1 MRHALLFMM
10 LSPALALAEDALKYP
25 LTRKED
31 VSEMIHGVKIDDP
44 YRWLEDDNAE
54 ETKAWVKAQNEVT
67 FGYLK
72 SLPKRDAI
80 EARLTELWNYE
91 RVGMPFRR
99 GGRWFFTHNSGLQN
113 QSVLMTADSLD
124 GEPRLLLDPNAMSKD
139 GTTSL
144 KDYEPSEDGKLIA
157 YGVSEAGSD
166 WTTIRVREISSGQD
180 REDVVRWVKFSGIS
194 WMKDGSGFFY
204 SRYDE
209 PKAGAALTQKNEFH
223 KLCFHRLGTPQSD
236 DIIVY
241 ERQDEAKWGFGG
253 HVTEDGE
260 FLIIQVWLGTEPKN
274 RVFYKKCSDLK
285 APAVELLNDNDARYE
300 FIDNDGATFLFRT
313 DLNAP
318 CFQVIAIDT
327 RKPQR
332 GNWRVLVPEQPKV
345 LLEEATTVG
354 KQLFCQY
361 LRDAKTE
368 VTQFTLA
375 GEKVREVKLP
385 GIGSAGG
392 FAGHHDDKSTFFTYT
407 SFTEPSSI
415 FQLDLASGESTLW
428 RKSKLKFDGGGLE
441 TKQVFFTS
449 KDGTRVPMFI
459 VHKKGLKLDGANPV
473 LLYGYGGFNISLT
486 PTFSVSR
493 AVWMEMG
500 GVFALANLRGGGE
513 YGRDWHEAGV
523 KLGKQRVFDD
533 FIAAAEWLIAN
544 KYTSS
549 SKLAIQGGSN
559 GGLLVGACLTQRPDL
574 YAAALP
580 AVGVLDMLRF
590 EKFTIGWGWRSDYG
604 SVESGAEFRALLN
617 YSPYHNLKPGTR
629 YPATLVTTSDHDDRV
644 VPAHSFKFAA
654 RLQECQAKDGPPVLI
669 RIETSAGHGAGTA
682 LNKVILETA
691 DAWAF
696 LAKVLGVE

>member
-10 LSPALALAEDALKYP
+10 LSPALTLAEDALKYP
-25 LTRKED
+25 VTRKED

-44 YRWLEDDNAE
+44 YRWLEDDNSE
-54 ETKAWVKAQNEVT
+54 ETKSWVKAQNEVT

-72 SLPKRDAI
+72 SLPKRNAI

-113 QSVLMTADSLD
+113 QSVLMTADALD

-166 WTTIRVREISSGQD
+166 WTTIRVREITSGQD

-260 FLIIQVWLGTEPKN
+260 FVIIQVWLGTEPRN

-300 FIDNDGATFLFRT
+300 FIDNDGPTFLFRT

-327 RKPQR
+327 QKPQR

-392 FAGHHDDKSTFFTYT
+392 FGGHHDDKSTFFTYT

-486 PTFSVSR
+486 PVFSVSR

-513 YGRDWHEAGV
+513 YGREWHEAGI

>member
-25 LTRKED
+25 VTRKED

-113 QSVLMTADSLD
+113 QSVLMTADALD

-166 WTTIRVREISSGQD
+166 WTTIRVREIASGQD

-486 PTFSVSR
+486 PVFSVSR

-513 YGRDWHEAGV
+513 YGREWHEAGI

>member
-91 RVGMPFRR
+91 RVGMPFRH

>member
-113 QSVLMTADSLD
+113 QSVLMTADALD

>member
-1 MRHALLFMM
+1 MRHALIFMM

-25 LTRKED
+25 VTRKED
-31 VSEMIHGVKIDDP
+31 VSEMIHGVKVDDP

-113 QSVLMTADSLD
+113 QSVLMTADALD

-166 WTTIRVREISSGQD
+166 WTTIRVREIASGQD

-260 FLIIQVWLGTEPKN
+260 FLIIQVWLGTEPRN
-274 RVFYKKCSDLK
+274 RVFYKKCSDLQ

-300 FIDNDGATFLFRT
+300 FIDNDGPTFLFRT

-327 RKPQR
+327 QKPQR

-486 PTFSVSR
+486 PVFSVSR

-513 YGRDWHEAGV
+513 YGREWHEAGI

-549 SKLAIQGGSN
+549 AKLAIQGGSN

>member
-113 QSVLMTADSLD
+113 QSVLMTADALD

-260 FLIIQVWLGTEPKN
+260 FLIIQVWLGTEPRN

-549 SKLAIQGGSN
+549 SKLAILGGSN

>member
-25 LTRKED
+25 VTRKED
-31 VSEMIHGVKIDDP
+31 VSDMIHGVKIDDP

-113 QSVLMTADSLD
+113 QSVLMTADALD

-166 WTTIRVREISSGQD
+166 WTTIRVREIASGQD

-241 ERQDEAKWGFGG
+241 ERQDEPKWGFGG

-392 FAGHHDDKSTFFTYT
+392 FGGHHDDKSTFFTYT

-486 PTFSVSR
+486 PAFSVAR

-513 YGRDWHEAGV
+513 YGREWHEAGI

-696 LAKVLGVE
+696 LAKVLGME

>member
-549 SKLAIQGGSN
+549 SKLAILGGSN